1 METPRERRDPAAV
14 ALKQSVLNLLRVA
27 KRIKL
32 PCSCKGKH
40 FDDLDESQV
49 DAALEAVEAVAD
61 AGLGLA

>member
-1 METPRERRDPAAV
+1 
-14 ALKQSVLNLLRVA
+14 VA

>member
-1 METPRERRDPAAV
+1 M

-27 KRIKL
+27 AHKL

-49 DAALEAVEAVAD
+49 DAGGSVDAVAD